1 MVMSGQTLGWHSVSA
16 FSFVFQVPHYDL
28 VVSGSGHQN
37 FGVLAFHLLVAGF
50 DAGDPAIVP
59 FEVSY
64 VSEFWVAFVLHV
76 KDIYLGG
83 IILFRSNT

>member
-1 MVMSGQTLGWHSVSA
+1 MTSQTLGGHTVSA
-16 FSFVFQVPHYDL
+16 FSFIFQVPHYDL

-37 FGVLAFHLLVAGF
+37 FGVLALHLLMAGF
-50 DAGDPAIVP
+50 DAGDPAIMP
-59 FEVSY
+59 FEVSD